1 MSSTPVPFINNL
13 TDNVTDNGFT
23 AAYAA
28 SLLASLGLRGDVP
41 ADGHAPHPAL
51 VWARSGLMALTGD
64 AEGTPQLC
72 PAPLAGCANAVLH
85 AWRAAFGSG
94 PLDGVDG
101 APLLAERAATMG
113 LKRQGAIAPG
123 GSCRLL
129 DAADGRIALNLA
141 RDEDRLVVPAW
152 LECET
157 DGRWDSIAA
166 ILPQRSC
173 TELLARGRLLGLAV
187 AEMARPS
194 VAPPHWYRLVHRGK
208 PERRETTLRPPLV
221 VDLSSLWA
229 GPLCTHLLQRAGAK
243 VVKVESL
250 SRPDG
255 ARRGHAGF
263 FDLLNHGKASVALDF
278 SDARDR
284 RRLRELLR
292 HADIVIEASRPR
304 ALRQMGIV
312 AEELLDERPGL
323 SWIAISGYGR
333 DTDTENLVA
342 FGDDA
347 GVAGGLSALMHEVT
361 GRPLFCGD
369 AIADPL
375 TGLHAA
381 LLAWTSWHGGG
392 GRLLSIALRD
402 VVAHCAADALSLN
415 GAALQRRHADWRAVL
430 DTQGVEAAMPRA
442 RAVSGVA
449 RGLGADT
456 EAVLALFGIR
466 R

>member
-1 MSSTPVPFINNL
+1 MPSTPIPFTN
-13 TDNVTDNGFT
+13 DATDNGFT

-28 SLLASLGLRGDVP
+28 SLLTSLGLRGDMS
-41 ADGHAPHPAL
+41 AEGAAPHPAL

-64 AEGTPQLC
+64 AGGKPRLC
-72 PAPLAGCANAVLH
+72 PAPLASCANAVMH
-85 AWRAAFGSG
+85 AWRAALGPG
-94 PLDGVDG
+94 PLDGIDG
-101 APLLAERAATMG
+101 AQLLAERAAMMG
-113 LKRQGAIAPG
+113 LQRRGAITPG

-129 DAADGRIALNLA
+129 RAADGWLALNLA
-141 RDEDRLVVPAW
+141 RDEDRLTVPAW
-152 LECET
+152 LACET
-157 DGRWDSIAA
+157 DGSWDSIAA

-173 TELLARGRLLGLAV
+173 TELMARGHLLGLAV

-194 VAPPHWYRLVHRGK
+194 AAPPHWYRVVHRGK
-208 PERRETTLRPPLV
+208 SDRREVTVRPPLI

-229 GPLCTHLLQRAGAK
+229 GPLCTHLLQRVGAK

-278 SDARDR
+278 GAARDQR
-284 RRLRELLR
+284 VLRELLR

-333 DTDTENLVA
+333 DPDTENLVA

-347 GVAGGLSALMHEVT
+347 GVAGGLSGLLHEAT
-361 GRPLFCGD
+361 GWPLFCGD
-369 AIADPL
+369 AVADPL

-381 LLAWTSWHGGG
+381 LLAWASWHGGG

-402 VVAHCAADALSLN
+402 VVAYCAADALSLN
-415 GAALQRRHADWRAVL
+415 AAALKQRYADWTAIL
-430 DTQGVEAAMPRA
+430 DAQGIEAAMPRA
-442 RAVSGVA
+442 RAVTGVA
-449 RGLGADT
+449 RGPGADT